1 MKAINIKAAGM
12 LVMHSGEW
20 QEVADVAVS
29 GTFVKVATMTGG
41 HVAFMAGDKVQVRWP
56 Q

>member
-1 MKAINIKAAGM
+1 MRAINIKAGM

-20 QEVADVAVS
+20 QEVADVSVS

-41 HVAFMAGDKVQVRWP
+41 HVAFMAGDKVRVQCP

>member
-1 MKAINIKAAGM
+1 MKAINIKAGM
-12 LVMHSGEW
+12 IVMHSGEW

-29 GTFVKVATMTGG
+29 GPFVKVATMAGG
-41 HVAFMAGDKVQVRWP
+41 HVAFMAGDKVVAQWP

>member
-1 MKAINIKAAGM
+1 MRAINIKSGM
-12 LVMHSGEW
+12 FVMHSGEW
-20 QEVADVAVS
+20 QEVADIAVS
-29 GTFVKVATMTGG
+29 CPFVKVATMTGG

>member
-1 MKAINIKAAGM
+1 MKAINIKAGM

-29 GTFVKVATMTGG
+29 GLFVKVATMTGG
-41 HVAFMAGDKVQVRWP
+41 HVAFMTGDKVRAQWP